1 VSRNALDG
9 ASYGL
14 LRELSSVDAVVRYG
28 VGEIVRRR
36 GEFVFWRGKESRR
49 IGVVAGKLVVGRTQ
63 GKLRRAAG
71 VEAKSAVHK
80 NA

>member
-1 VSRNALDG
+1 LERK
-9 ASYGL
+9 
-14 LRELSSVDAVVRYG
+14 RTG
-28 VGEIVRRR
+28 V
-36 GEFVFWRGKESRR
+36 
-49 IGVVAGKLVVGRTQ
+49 VVAGKLVVGRAQ